1 MAEETNLLEEDK
13 KEESSTE
20 LVTENTTETPVIE
33 DEPSSGS
40 GFVFEKDKDG
50 NIVGASYE
58 GEIAQPGRFSAS
70 EKKKRGQEDNFFD
83 KLDITQQVP
92 GFATLDTL
100 SQGTAT
106 ALTTY
111 LKEGWEK
118 GYLNEEAFEE
128 AWNAGS
134 EYVLNDIRGGG
145 LGKSVSRSLM
155 YPAVGTIQNLAN
167 AAADDGTRTVDS
179 PDVPVLFGKPLQRVE
194 PANVAE
200 GLLGAGAWIYLLV
213 RGGKALTGIAG
224 GAIPGTS
231 KAYLSQ
237 ATQPLNAKV
246 SAILKGAASPQ
257 GNLTKFRVG
266 NWGLWQDKAIKSGRL
281 FAEGIIPGAVF
292 DYAAVD
298 PMPTGYWEELENG
311 KQKWVSTMPA
321 WMPYLAKI
329 APDDLEADAK
339 IATVQEGVVMGGGFN
354 HLFAGMGRAYRAFNH
369 LQMRKTA
376 RFRAEAVAKIIAHED
391 AGGAPIDEIWLKKQ
405 NLKRPVSKQVEREFK
420 YLRERTPRLWETRG
434 ITVQETLDLSKKSTE
449 ERQSILANA
458 ADDQE
463 LAVATQIAVEA
474 AESLN
479 NEMQLSRVSADPGPG
494 VTTTPPDFVEAPT
507 STPLRSQ
514 VRTEPVKSLT
524 IRPKQMQYK
533 EAGLLTKSGQSGSV
547 SSADS
552 FKPELAGVVTVWRD
566 PATQEL
572 VVVNGHNRFYL
583 AQKFNAENINVLEIE
598 APDAQT
604 ARTVGAIQ
612 NIAEGNGTAFD
623 AAKLMRDTGLTAED
637 LRGKGVDLG
646 GKIANDAIPISRL
659 PDDVFLKGTQGTLSV
674 EKAAAL
680 GSVEGLDDAIIRD
693 VAKKASKHKWP
704 ADKIKQA
711 VSEAKFAV
719 VEEGEESLLTLLG
732 DKRFDPKTSNFGKIV
747 DLRTEALKRLREDII
762 ALTHAARGG
771 KSKEILEGAGNVI
784 DPATSR
790 TQRDEAAAAV
800 RIFNQVIQYS
810 GPVRDLINEMADS
823 VDAKNTVKKVVDANL
838 DRLRTAIQQDFENGF
853 AQKPAPEPRK
863 VTRQVKKAET
873 RVLKTEIKKKVGR
886 KKIEPGSPH
895 PSDPNK
901 VRGNDGRWVTR
912 RYFEKVQKSREGA
925 DKIIAQVEGKAVES
939 TEPSPT
945 LPANL
950 AKSQYNYREM
960 GTSFDSD
967 VDRSIAIVTKTQPS
981 TKKLV
986 IKGYFSGS
994 KRNQQFLDF
1003 LQKEVGLSDEEILTR
1018 ANEIR
1023 NELKSNYSPGTV
1035 YSVKDGGIWKPAPET
1050 VTPEPTPAPT
1060 KSKTTKAIT
1069 KVDESTVDPWLDD
1082 EVPFDV
1088 PDEDLPPLPPEQPKG
1103 EIVKK
1108 KEEPAPVKKVDTE
1121 PVPVETAL
1129 TKLDKQTPISK
1140 LIRLAPEGQQTE
1152 IAIDRIIAAWDKF
1165 DAGFKIENRIPA
1177 LDTVGDL
1184 INFLNIA
1191 RVIVEE
1197 GTQKGLRDL
1206 DATIKAFDRLKVYLQ
1221 APTTKLFPGLQK
1233 FLLEDGRVERGYKR
1247 KVARAQ
1253 KEIEALDLGPEPE
1266 IPDVP
1271 GGIGE
1276 GQSELRAKYDA
1287 ALRANNEWWAKVEA
1301 VEEKYGLIKSWDE
1314 ILDEGIYEPEELDLP
1329 GLLAWRMP
1337 GMGGTR
1343 NLSPLPLSNRLALT
1357 ATENVNLRDEIVKIA
1372 GDVDVRFVKTI
1383 EGMMTPDQARAYGVE
1398 PGTPYYA
1405 GGKFIYE
1412 GLEQDTVLVSMFNG
1426 LGEELDFRTRLSNA
1440 HHEAFHRLQLRFL
1453 TVKEIK
1459 TLKKSEKALRKF
1471 ASRFV
1476 DGDLKAQVLDG
1487 TTDMMEVEAIAF
1499 SGWWKDGD
1507 LPEFRNATWA
1517 EPFKK
1522 IEQILR
1528 RTLNYLQGN
1537 GYQTWEDIF
1546 DDALFG
1552 DIAERGPRDWERTMG
1567 GGGPFLSVDNT
1578 SRPPDFDEGDADS
1591 AKRFADNYQ
1600 ANKEK
1605 LISGETNAGEL
1616 WAENKLNTTQS
1627 QSGKWVY
1634 NAQSE
1639 DLMAGQ
1645 VALGKEMGGSRAEIT
1660 DIPDW
1665 NGVELQRKNHNWFKK
1680 RQADGEA
1687 ILNGLQGISGAFY
1700 KYELGALHRA
1710 LDFSDKLQMKAQLAA
1725 ANWINASSNPGVD
1738 KRVALA
1744 RLIVAADS
1752 TRRMQ
1757 QAIAKITRRW
1767 SHLGLEMQTPRDIDT
1782 YQLPDGYK
1790 LPAIADD
1797 VEITEPRNAD
1807 GSRGEGIVDQALREE
1822 TSFPEGSNPAVDELG
1837 ERFAGLK
1844 DALETGD
1851 VDMDSQ
1857 VSADEIA
1864 NTILVIGE
1872 SPASAD
1878 KIWTKWD
1885 EVNKEKLGDP
1895 AKRENPWKAVQLI
1908 RSSSLIS
1915 GGITS
1920 VKGITNGI
1928 LNLSYLTTSQSVGG
1942 LLAGDLDRSLYSM
1955 QMFGN
1960 YWNNLRQSFRNASI
1974 AFKTGRPIGNIDRS
1988 SLDFLDKIAKQDA
2001 QGELGAGQPQRQG
2014 YTINSMDLDSEYAK
2028 TTLGKLQTALWRILA
2043 TPGARMAVSID
2054 SFNSTLAG
2062 WSYEFYKHMPRGME
2076 LAVENGRIKN
2086 SKEAFDFAYEYAGKR
2101 VDNAV
2106 VGATIDGKT
2115 IGEVALEGRDSQKFM
2130 DAVNF
2135 TDDVM
2140 AQLEERTIEDG
2151 FARGKRQGLEG
2162 QELNDYAL
2170 KWVKD
2175 GDWLQK
2181 IAEGAMNGNIQYG
2194 RLASMPGYLLT
2205 EAANLQVIG
2214 PVVKFVQP
2222 FMRVPTN
2229 IFKSTLR
2236 SSPLAFTVDT
2246 FWRDIAS
2253 ADPGA
2258 RQRAIGQVVLGSSA
2272 LALATVAS
2280 NVGGVRF
2287 NGGGPIDVRAKQK
2300 WMRDRQLPYSV
2311 QFWNS
2316 EEGYWDAPVS
2326 MAALEPFSTLFG
2338 ALGDYNDVQA
2348 MISKEDRERL
2358 GEAIVLDLVKLMV
2371 SGQISKSY
2379 FQGISELVDAAF
2391 DPSKAFTGPNRRSA
2405 ISRLL
2410 QRTIASMMPLSGAVR
2425 QARRQVD
2432 PYPRSIE
2439 ADPEGGMMGF
2449 FRETFAE
2456 IRNAIPGYSESN
2468 PAIVDWTA
2476 PGGPPVHS
2484 PSLFMSRALAEDYPW
2499 MAAATQFVP
2508 PFAAFQRGKQ
2518 ISDPVAQEMAN
2529 LHGKG
2534 TSFMGPMASD
2544 FGDEELYLSP
2554 SELNKY
2560 REVFAN
2566 VKSPAGFTWHEAMT
2580 RMVRGKAYL
2589 TLPIEPVSA
2598 NQVSYRAGMIQA
2610 LITEFKKYAKEEFIR
2625 TTVKG
2630 QEIRLAKKAKEERAT
2645 MLDQIQINQ
2654 YSGGNANYE
2663 LLDLNR

>member
-20 LVTENTTETPVIE
+20 LVTENTAEVPVIE

-50 NIVGASYE
+50 KIIGASYE

-1023 NELKSNYSPGTV
+1023 SELKSNYSPGTV
-1035 YSVKDGGIWKPAPET
+1035 YSVKDGGTWKSAPET
-1050 VTPEPTPAPT
+1050 VTPETAPAPT
-1060 KSKTTKAIT
+1060 KSKTTKSIT
-1069 KVDESTVDPWLDD
+1069 KVDESTVDPWLDE

-1108 KEEPAPVKKVDTE
+1108 KEEPAPVKKVNAE

-1165 DAGFKIENRIPA
+1165 DAGFKKENRIPA

-1191 RVIVEE
+1191 RVMVEE

-1266 IPDVP
+1266 IPDAP
-1271 GGIGE
+1271 RGIGE

-1301 VEEKYGLIKSWDE
+1301 IEEKYGLIQSWDE
-1314 ILDEGIYEPEELDLP
+1314 ILDEGIYEPDELDLP

-1476 DGDLKAQVLDG
+1476 DGDLKTQVLDG

-2076 LAVENGRIKN
+2076 LAVENGHIKN